1 MTFDW
6 LTKFHGQLKKSRD
19 YAEKTLASYRLGM
32 RAKGSIIGVALRPG
46 PNCCEQIKALAE
58 GQIYHP
64 DEAPHLPLPD
74 CPRGSNCECVYRPV
88 MTYQER
94 EPQVKG

>member
-1 MTFDW
+1 MKY
-6 LTKFHGQLKKSRD
+6 LARVP
-19 YAEKTLASYRLGM
+19 KTNGLVPLL
-32 RAKGSIIGVALRPG
+32 KGSIIGVALRPG
-46 PNCCEQIKALAE
+46 PNCCEQIKELAE
-58 GQIYHP
+58 GKIYHP
-64 DEAPHLPLPD
+64 DEAPYLPLPD